1 VSVLTGV
8 MEVLRHP
15 GPGDPR
21 LARAVL
27 TLGNFDGVH
36 LGHQEILNRT
46 ITVARAQAA
55 RAGLLTFYPH
65 PISVLAPDAA
75 PPLITPMRSKLEVLA
90 GIGIDLVWVVPF
102 SRRFARL
109 RPETFIY
116 EFVMP
121 RVDLA
126 GMVVGYNVNFGQDR
140 SGNAAL
146 LADIGMR
153 AGFPV
158 EIVGPVVQKNLRVSS
173 TEVRRA
179 LLRGE
184 VAAARRMLGR
194 PHFLRG
200 RVGHGAQRGR
210 EIGFPTANLSLSGG
224 LVPLD
229 GVYAVRVDGLGP
241 SRSGVAN
248 IGTKPT
254 FGGGERGLEVHIFD
268 FDGDLYR
275 RRLRV
280 GFVERLRGELRFA
293 SAAALAQQIRRDV
306 ADARKILAAASASG
320 EPEVKP

>member
-1 VSVLTGV
+1 

-36 LGHQEILNRT
+36 LGHQTILNRT
-46 ITVARAQAA
+46 IEVARTQAA

-65 PISVLAPDAA
+65 PIAVLAPNEA
-75 PPLITPMRSKLEVLA
+75 PPLITPMRNKLEVLA
-90 GIGIDLVWVVPF
+90 GIGLDLVWVVPF
-102 SRRFARL
+102 SRRFAQL

-121 RVDLA
+121 RVGLA
-126 GMVVGYNVNFGQDR
+126 GMVVGYNVNFGRNR

-146 LADIGMR
+146 LAELGVQ
-153 AGFPV
+153 AGFDV
-158 EIVGPVVQKNLRVSS
+158 EVVGPVVQDTIRVSS
-173 TEVRRA
+173 TEVRQA
-179 LLRGE
+179 LLKGE

-194 PHFLRG
+194 PHVLRG

-210 EIGFPTANLSLSGG
+210 EIGFPTANLTLSGG

-229 GVYAVRVDGLGP
+229 GVYAVRVDGLGA

-248 IGTKPT
+248 IGNKPT
-254 FGGGERGLEVHIFD
+254 FGGAERGLEVHIFD

-280 GFVERLRGELRFA
+280 GFVERLRGEVRFA

-306 ADARKILAAASASG
+306 AHAREILAGAPANG
-320 EPEVKP
+320 ETEVEP